1 MKKNQNVFLKVYS
14 FVYFIIGLFGTFA
27 IISIFA
33 FPDLTKDIINSIAKD
48 YDIKSMDPK
57 IALAISIGIST
68 LLYLI
73 YSWLIR
79 RVATGKS
86 RGTLLLVLL
95 LFSIIGG
102 LASLFYNFTIINS
115 ILLAVDLYAFY
126 EVCQARK

>member
-27 IISIFA
+27 IISIFV

-68 LLYLI
+68 LLYFI